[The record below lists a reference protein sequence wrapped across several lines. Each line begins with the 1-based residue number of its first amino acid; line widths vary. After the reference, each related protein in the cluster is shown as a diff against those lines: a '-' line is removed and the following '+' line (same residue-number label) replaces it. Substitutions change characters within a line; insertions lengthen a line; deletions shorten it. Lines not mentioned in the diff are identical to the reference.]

1 MVIVQEIEMASSQRN
16 PAIKWEASNLEEDW
30 KNFEEH
36 AKLMFM
42 GPLKKKQV
50 LKSNLLTCASGQ
62 GKPGEEFS
70 NLGT

>member
-1 MVIVQEIEMASSQRN
+1 MIIQDIEMASSQLN
-16 PAIKWEASNLEEDW
+16 LAINWEASNLEEEG

-50 LKSNLLTCASGQ
+50 LKGNLLTCASG
-62 GKPGEEFS
+62 
-70 NLGT
+70 